1 MKQWITGVL
10 IAIIL
15 GLSVWDAISD
25 STEQH
30 YHDDFFNEV
39 REFMSAGGRN
49 TAAMGQRRDRLLNEL
64 CSQQNAIAGELYIDQ
79 INCAAEVAGAP

>member
-1 MKQWITGVL
+1 MKQWITGSL

-15 GLSVWDAISD
+15 VLSVWDAISD

-39 REFMSAGGRN
+39 RTFMNIGGRN
-49 TAAMGQRRDRLLNEL
+49 TAAMGERRDKLLSEL
-64 CSQQNAIAGELYIDQ
+64 CFQQNEIAGELYIDQ
-79 INCAAEVAGAP
+79 INCEVPE